1 MEYPKKRGRNKID
14 IIHSVPYSKIIFIV
28 ASGENYPENVSKILK
43 KDYST
48 IGKQMRQLHTKE
60 YLISLKEEGGK
71 KLQYNKTLY
80 AVNLNK
86 IIENIFE
93 IINENLIWLLKNQMY
108 KTTYNEVDI
117 SESLR
122 YLNKKGYIESIK
134 NNAYFKKILVEY
146 LCEGFYFGEISLR
159 LALESLLKNLASFG
173 HLIPEKTKLSEAIE
187 DANNV
192 LEGYYYD
199 KTKAGIFDEF
209 SFQINDSLQ
218 FFEKCPNIYE
228 EIKEKFEQ
236 RLNEDKELQELSL
249 FLKIIKTS
257 YSNLILDFAYNRS
270 HAVVSFMITKKHFEK
285 IYEKYIKK
293 YQNKHFSQDF
303 PEGDKIL

>member
-1 MEYPKKRGRNKID
+1 MEYSKKRGRNKID

-86 IIENIFE
+86 IIENIFD
-93 IINENLIWLLKNQMY
+93 ILNERLKRLSKDKATN
-108 KTTYNEVDI
+108 KDTFDEVEI

-134 NNAYFKKILVEY
+134 NNSYFKKILKEY
-146 LCEGFYFGEISLR
+146 LGLGSLFGEVSLR
-159 LALESLLKNLASFG
+159 IALESLLKNLASYG
-173 HLIPEKTKLSEAIE
+173 YKITEEKSLLNAI
-187 DANNV
+187 DHVINV
-192 LEGYYYD
+192 LEGYYFD
-199 KTKAGIFDEF
+199 KTKMGEFDEL
-209 SFQINDSLQ
+209 SDKLDDSVNLLNNLSIGKKIDKK
-218 FFEKCPNIYE
+218 F
-228 EIKEKFEQ
+228 KEMI
-236 RLNEDKELQELSL
+236 NEDEELQELHN
-249 FLKIIKTS
+249 FLRIVKTS
-257 YSNLILDFAYNRS
+257 NSNLLLDFAYHCS
-270 HAVVSFMITKKHFEK
+270 EEVVKFSITKKHFENL
-285 IYEKYIKK
+285 YENEIKK
-293 YQNKHFSQDF
+293 HLK
-303 PEGDKIL
+303 